1 MGDTGA
7 ARRGLL
13 RLRLRPLL
21 PPTPTSSTATAS
33 ATTATEATMDIPTQ
47 HTDTTD
53 VRGGL
58 LSPRPLPTPRL
69 TPGTMV
75 AMDMVDIVD
84 TMALDMVDTTAV
96 DTSGDKKLDQKLPP
110 IPDDLPDDLPVFK

>member
-69 TPGTMV
+69 TPGMDTM
-75 AMDMVDIVD
+75 AMDMVD
-84 TMALDMVDTTAV
+84 TMALDMVDTTAM
-96 DTSGDKKLDQKLPP
+96 DTSGDKKLDQKLPL